1 MAKKPTAAR
10 QIITARATE
19 LTDEIHALHDFAV
32 GFARVAQMHL
42 GHLLFELRQEFP
54 DEAIFVDFTVS
65 EFNMTKTAS
74 LDYVRKYAGLRANP
88 ALIAAAEQSPAKA
101 LALTTQLTRRGATEL
116 PEADD
121 LQLANL
127 LTLPPG
133 DMVKQIDGLLAQ
145 TPAPTPPPP
154 PAPGAQAE
162 HPLRREP
169 AAAGLALQ
177 KALSEAAESIQAAE
191 TALVDI
197 DDLSGS
203 RRKKILGAV
212 DVLYGVLDG
221 IAPQLASD

>member
-1 MAKKPTAAR
+1 MAKKTTAAR
-10 QIITARATE
+10 QVITARATE

-54 DEAIFVDFTVS
+54 DEASFVDFAVS
-65 EFNMTKTAS
+65 EFNMAKTAS

-133 DMVKQIDGLLAQ
+133 GMVKQIDGLLAQ
-145 TPAPTPPPP
+145 APAAPAPANPPEPEGAEIEGKGQVIQLFNAGVLRQARLAIAAERAATLEFTSLS
-154 PAPGAQAE
+154 PAKRKSLITEVDKLYALLDE
-162 HPLRREP
+162 ISRDL
-169 AAAGLALQ
+169 AAG
-177 KALSEAAESIQAAE
+177 
-191 TALVDI
+191 
-197 DDLSGS
+197 
-203 RRKKILGAV
+203 
-212 DVLYGVLDG
+212 
-221 IAPQLASD
+221 